1 MTFRRFLSLMAL
13 AGLAV
18 GASACSSDSKSPETL
33 APTSVLDS
41 TTSTSVADATTSSSS
56 STSTSSTTSSSS
68 TSSTIAVVK
77 GLDMSAEGLGNALFG
92 AEADGVLDYVKGILG
107 KPTDDTGWQ
116 DPAALGAP
124 CPGTRIRFVSWND
137 LSIQFSDDSP
147 AASGFDH
154 FASYSYGPPR
164 TGTVDPFGVTTAKG
178 IGIGSTVAELRAAY
192 PEATVS
198 VADDISG
205 PSFFIQEGFS
215 GFLTGTT
222 DADAIISFVGGY
234 GCGE

>member
-1 MTFRRFLSLMAL
+1 
-13 AGLAV
+13 
-18 GASACSSDSKSPETL
+18 
-33 APTSVLDS
+33 S
-41 TTSTSVADATTSSSS
+41 TTSSSSSTTSSS
-56 STSTSSTTSSSS
+56 STSTSSTSS
-68 TSSTIAVVK
+68 TVPAIQ
-77 GLDMSAEGLGNALFG
+77 GLELSADGLGNALFG
-92 AEADGVLDYVKGILG
+92 AEADGVLEYVKGILG

-124 CPGTRIRFVSWND
+124 CSGTRIRFVTWHD
-137 LSIQFSDDSP
+137 LSLQFSDDSP

-154 FASYSYGPPR
+154 FASYTYGPPR
-164 TGTVDPFGVTTAKG
+164 TGQLDPFGLATSAG
-178 IGIGSTVAELRAAY
+178 IGVGSTVAELRAAH
-192 PEATVS
+192 PSATVN

-205 PSFFIQEGFS
+205 PSFFIQEGLS

>member
-1 MTFRRFLSLMAL
+1 
-13 AGLAV
+13 
-18 GASACSSDSKSPETL
+18 
-33 APTSVLDS
+33 
-41 TTSTSVADATTSSSS
+41 
-56 STSTSSTTSSSS
+56 
-68 TSSTIAVVK
+68 
-77 GLDMSAEGLGNALFG
+77 MSADGLGNALFG
-92 AEADGVLDYVKGILG
+92 AEADGVVDYVKGILG

-124 CPGTRIRFVSWND
+124 CPGTRIRFVTWND
-137 LSIQFSDDSP
+137 LSLQFSDDSP

-154 FASYSYGPPR
+154 FASYTYGPPR
-164 TGTVDPFGVTTAKG
+164 TGTLDPFGVTTAKG
-178 IGIGSTVAELRAAY
+178 IGVGNTVAELRAAY
-192 PEATVS
+192 PGATVS

-205 PSFFIQEGFS
+205 PSFFIQEGLS